1 MAERGFL
8 LFDGPDGAIGI
19 VCCCCCCCCCCWRW
33 GLFFARKR
41 EILWGCFSRFLVV
54 FLRIF
59 GGDFAFL
66 GVISRF
72 GRCLRAVRPLF
83 RAQRD
88 FFLVFFYAGT

>member
-1 MAERGFL
+1 MGIGFL
-8 LFDGPDGAIGI
+8 FW
-19 VCCCCCCCCCCWRW
+19 CR

-41 EILWGCFSRFLVV
+41 EKKREV
-54 FLRIF
+54 FFRVF

-72 GRCLRAVRPLF
+72 GGCFCAMRPLF

-88 FFLVFFYAGT
+88 FLCVAFPPAGP